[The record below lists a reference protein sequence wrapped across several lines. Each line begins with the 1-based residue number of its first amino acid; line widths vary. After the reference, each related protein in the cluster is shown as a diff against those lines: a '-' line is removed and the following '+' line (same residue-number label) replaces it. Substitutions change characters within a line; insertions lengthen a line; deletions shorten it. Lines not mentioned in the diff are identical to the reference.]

1 MARVPDLK
9 PDELSDVQR
18 KVAAE
23 IAAGRGGVVR
33 GPFALWL
40 RNPELAGE
48 ASRFGSL
55 LRVGT
60 SVPRRLS
67 ELAIL
72 ITARHWTAQYEWYA
86 HETAARDAGVADDI
100 IEAIRHRRAPA
111 FKAADEAAVHA
122 ICTELYQTKA
132 VSPATYETAKAALGQ
147 QMLIELVTIATF
159 YAMIAMILVT
169 FEAPLPEGAAT
180 PLPA

>member
-9 PDELSDVQR
+9 PEELSDLQR
-18 KVAAE
+18 AVAAE

-40 RNPELAGE
+40 RNAELAQQ
-48 ASRFGSL
+48 ASRFGAL
-55 LRVGT
+55 LRLGT

-72 ITARHWTAQYEWYA
+72 VTARHWTAQYEWYA
-86 HETAARDAGVADDI
+86 HEDAAREAGVADDV

-111 FKAADEAAVHA
+111 FKADDEAAVHA
-122 ICTELYQTKA
+122 ICTELYETKA
-132 VSPATYETAKAALGQ
+132 VSAATYERAKAALGQ
-147 QMLIELVTIATF
+147 QMLIELVTIASF
-159 YAMIAMILVT
+159 YSMVAMVLVT